1 MSADG
6 SRPAHQDDLLLQHLR
21 NFLGIIDEAAID
33 MLRGRLRWLPL
44 AGGETLMREGEPG
57 EELYLLV
64 SGRLRVY
71 IDEDGQRRIVR
82 EVSRGEVVGEMS
94 LIADAPRSATVVA
107 IRDSV
112 LVSLGKEDFAQLQST
127 SPQVTL
133 ALTRQI
139 INRLRTERGP
149 TVADR
154 PVTMAVLPVSA
165 GVDALAFAREL
176 AAELATRGRVV
187 VLDAAEVDRRV
198 RAEHAAGPAV
208 DAGHAQRSLAITFDE
223 LEGTHDYLLLVG
235 DTTPTEWTHRCARHA
250 DEMLLLA
257 DAQAVPAVHPIES
270 AFLVDRPP
278 HAEAAEILVLLHP
291 AETVMPQGTRRW
303 LERRPVRDHIH
314 LRRGHAPDMARLAR
328 IQSRTAVGLV
338 LAGGGARGFA
348 HLGIYRALQE
358 RGIEVDYVGGTSIGA
373 VMATL
378 VATDRPWKV
387 LQTLA
392 RTEFGRGPTGDYTF
406 LPLLSLIKGRRLRR
420 ILQLAIAESVGEGAG
435 IEDLWKNFYCIA
447 TNFSKA
453 SEMVLRH
460 GDLVLSLLASTAI
473 PGALPPVVMDG
484 DLLCD
489 GGTFNNFPVDVMR
502 RMRGVGTV
510 VGVDLNASKP
520 RRIEVTEMPSG
531 WAMLLDRL
539 RPRKRRRYRLPSLPV
554 LLINSTILYSLSRQR
569 QARALTD
576 LYFNPPLDR
585 VGMLDW
591 KRFDQVVQ
599 QGYEHALQV
608 LGERAPAPSSEPAAT
623 EMVHGGLALH
633 QLR

>member
-1 MSADG
+1 MLSDG
-6 SRPAHQDDLLLQHLR
+6 PRPPHQDDLLLQHLR
-21 NFLGIIDEAAID
+21 NFLGIIDETAID
-33 MLRGRLRWLPL
+33 MLRGRLRWLQL
-44 AGGETLMREGEPG
+44 AGGETLMRQGEPG

-71 IDEDGQRRIVR
+71 IEEEGVRRIVR
-82 EVSRGEVVGEMS
+82 EVPRGEVVGEMS

-112 LVSLGKEDFAQLQST
+112 LVSLGKEDFAQLQAS

-139 INRLRTERGP
+139 IARLRTERGP
-149 TVADR
+149 SVADR
-154 PVTMAVLPVSA
+154 PVTMAVLPASA
-165 GVDALAFAREL
+165 GVDARAFADEL
-176 AAELATRGRVV
+176 AAELAPRGRVV
-187 VLDAAEVDRRV
+187 VLDAAEVERRV
-198 RAEHAAGPAV
+198 RAEHALHP
-208 DAGHAQRSLAITFDE
+208 DDGHAQRSVAITFDE

-235 DTTPTEWTHRCARHA
+235 DNTPTEWTHRCARHA
-250 DEMLLLA
+250 DEILLLA
-257 DAQAVPAVHPIES
+257 DAQAEPAIHPNES

-278 HAEAAEILVLLHP
+278 HAEAAEVLVLLHP
-291 AETVMPQGTRRW
+291 SGTTMPQATRRW
-303 LERRPVRDHIH
+303 LERRPVRDHVH

-348 HLGIYRALQE
+348 HLGVYRALQE

-378 VATDRPWKV
+378 VATDRPWQQ
-387 LQTLA
+387 LQQVA
-392 RTEFGRGPTGDYTF
+392 RTEFGRGPTGDYAL
-406 LPLLSLIKGRRLRR
+406 LPLVSLIKGVRLRR
-420 ILQLAIAESVGEGAG
+420 ILRTALAETVGEGAG

-447 TNFSKA
+447 TNYSKA
-453 SEMVLRH
+453 GEVVLRR
-460 GDLVLSLLASTAI
+460 GELMRCLLASIAI

-510 VGVDLNASKP
+510 VGVDLNGSKP
-520 RRIEVTEMPSG
+520 RRIEVDEVPSG
-531 WAMLLDRL
+531 WALLLDRL
-539 RPRKRRRYRLPSLPV
+539 RPRKQRRYRLPSLPV

-569 QARALTD
+569 QAKALTD
-576 LYFNPPLDR
+576 LYFNPPLER

-608 LGERAPAPSSEPAAT
+608 LGDQGPQGAAVP
-623 EMVHGGLALH
+623 EMVRGDLALH
-633 QLR
+633 QQR

>member
-1 MSADG
+1 MPVDG
-6 SRPAHQDDLLLQHLR
+6 PRPPHQDDLLLQHLR
-21 NFLGIIDEAAID
+21 NFLGIIDEAAIE
-33 MLRGRLRWLPL
+33 MLRGRLRWLQL
-44 AGGETLMREGEPG
+44 AGGETLMRQGEPG

-71 IDEDGQRRIVR
+71 IEEDGQRRIVR
-82 EVSRGEVVGEMS
+82 EVPRGEVVGEMS

-112 LVSLGKEDFAQLQST
+112 LVSLGKDDFAQLQAS

-139 INRLRTERGP
+139 IARLRTERGP

-154 PVTMAVLPVSA
+154 PVTMAVLPVSG
-165 GVDALAFAREL
+165 GVDARAFAHEL
-176 AAELATRGRVV
+176 AAELAVRGRVV
-187 VLDAAEVDRRV
+187 VLDAAEVERRV
-198 RAEHAAGPAV
+198 QAERAPAPGA
-208 DAGHAQRSLAITFDE
+208 DDGHAQRSLAITFDE

-235 DTTPTEWTHRCARHA
+235 DAEPTDWTHRCARHA
-250 DEMLLLA
+250 DEVLLLA
-257 DAQAVPAVHPIES
+257 DAQATPAIHPNEA

-291 AETVMPQGTRRW
+291 AGTAMPRDTRRW
-303 LERRPVRDHIH
+303 LARRPVRDHIH
-314 LRRGHAPDMARLAR
+314 LRRGHAPDLARLAR
-328 IQSRTAVGLV
+328 IQSRSAVGLV
-338 LAGGGARGFA
+338 FAGGGARGFA
-348 HLGIYRALQE
+348 HLGVYRALQE

-378 VATDRPWKV
+378 VATGRPWQE
-387 LQTLA
+387 LQAVA
-392 RTEFGRGPTGDYTF
+392 RTEFGRGPTSDYTV
-406 LPLLSLIKGRRLRR
+406 LPLISLIKGRRLRR
-420 ILQLAIAESVGEGAG
+420 IVRLAVAEIAGEGAG
-435 IEDLWKNFYCIA
+435 IEDLWKNCYCIA

-460 GDLVLSLLASTAI
+460 GDLVRSLLASAAI

-510 VGVDLNASKP
+510 IGVDLALTKS
-520 RRIEVTEMPSG
+520 RRIEIDEVPSG
-531 WAMLLDRL
+531 WALLLDRL
-539 RPRKRRRYRLPSLPV
+539 RPRARRRYRLPSLSV

-576 LYFNPPLDR
+576 LYFNPPLER

-591 KRFDQVVQ
+591 KRFDHVVR

-608 LGERAPAPSSEPAAT
+608 LGAQVPAPAPLPGLVRGGP
-623 EMVHGGLALH
+623 MVHQQG
-633 QLR
+633 

>member
-1 MSADG
+1 MPPAG
-6 SRPAHQDDLLLQHLR
+6 LRPAHQDDLLLQHLR
-21 NFLGIIDEAAID
+21 NFLGIVDDAAID
-33 MLRGRLRWLPL
+33 KLRGRLRWLQL
-44 AGGETLMREGEPG
+44 AGGETLMRQGEPG

-71 IDEDGQRRIVR
+71 VDQDEQRRIVR
-82 EVSRGEVVGEMS
+82 EVTRGAVVGEMGV
-94 LIADAPRSATVVA
+94 IAEAPRSATVVA

-112 LVSLGKEDFAQLQST
+112 LVSLGKEDFAQLQAT

-139 INRLRTERGP
+139 IERLRTERGP

-154 PVTMAVLPVSA
+154 PVTMALLPVSA
-165 GVDALAFAREL
+165 GVDAAAFAREL
-176 AAELATRGRVV
+176 AAQLASRGRVV
-187 VLDAAEVDRRV
+187 VLDAAEVERRV
-198 RAEHAAGPAV
+198 RAGRAAAV
-208 DAGHAQRSLAITFDE
+208 SGDDDHAQRSLAITFDE

-235 DTTPTEWTHRCARHA
+235 DATPTEWTHRCARHA
-250 DEMLLLA
+250 DEILLLA
-257 DAQAVPAVHPIES
+257 DAQAMPAIHPNEAS
-270 AFLVDRPP
+270 FLLDRPP

-291 AETVMPQGTRRW
+291 AGTEMPSGTLRW
-303 LERRPVRDHIH
+303 LERRPVRDHVH

-348 HLGIYRALQE
+348 HLGVYRALQE
-358 RGIEVDYVGGTSIGA
+358 RGIEIDYVGGTSIGA
-373 VMATL
+373 VMGAL
-378 VATDRPWKV
+378 VATGRPWQRLESV
-387 LQTLA
+387 A
-392 RTEFGRGPTGDYTF
+392 RTEFGRGPTGDYAL
-406 LPLLSLIKGRRLRR
+406 LPLISLIKGRRLRR
-420 ILQLAIAESVGEGAG
+420 ILQQAVAESVGQGAG

-453 SEMVLRH
+453 GELVLRR
-460 GDLVLSLLASTAI
+460 GDLVRALLASTAI
-473 PGALPPVVMDG
+473 PGALPPVLMDG

-502 RMRGVGTV
+502 RMRGVSTV
-510 VGVDLNASKP
+510 IGVDLNPVKA
-520 RRIEVTEMPSG
+520 RRIELAEMPGAWSL
-531 WAMLLDRL
+531 LLDRL

-554 LLINSTILYSLSRQR
+554 LLINSTVLYSLSRQR
-569 QARALTD
+569 QGRALTD

-591 KRFDQVVQ
+591 TRFDQVVK

-608 LGERAPAPSSEPAAT
+608 LAVPDER
-623 EMVHGGLALH
+623 
-633 QLR
+633 

>member
-1 MSADG
+1 MSTDG
-6 SRPAHQDDLLLQHLR
+6 PRPAHQDDLLLQHLR
-21 NFLGIIDEAAID
+21 NFLGLIDEAAID
-33 MLRGRLRWLPL
+33 MLRGRLRWLQL
-44 AGGETLMREGEPG
+44 AGGETLMRQGEPG

-71 IDEDGQRRIVR
+71 IEEDEQRRIVR

-94 LIADAPRSATVVA
+94 LIAEAPRSATVVA

-112 LVSLGKEDFAQLQST
+112 LVSLGKEDFAQLQTT

-139 INRLRTERGP
+139 IGRLRTERGP

-154 PVTMAVLPVSA
+154 PVTMAVLPVSD

-176 AAELATRGRVV
+176 AAELAPRGRVV
-187 VLDAAEVDRRV
+187 VLDAAEVERRV
-198 RAEHAAGPAV
+198 RAEHAAASG
-208 DAGHAQRSLAITFDE
+208 DDGHAQRSVAITFDE

-235 DTTPTEWTHRCARHA
+235 DATPSEWTHRCTRHA
-250 DEMLLLA
+250 DEILLLA
-257 DAQAVPAVHPIES
+257 DAQAVPALHPNES

-291 AETVMPQGTRRW
+291 ADAPMPRGTSRW
-303 LERRPVRDHIH
+303 LGRRPLRDHIH
-314 LRRGHAPDMARLAR
+314 LRRGHARDMARLAR

-348 HLGIYRALQE
+348 HLGVFRALQE
-358 RGIEVDYVGGTSIGA
+358 RGIEIDYVGGTSIGA

-378 VATDRPWKV
+378 VATDRPWQA
-387 LQTLA
+387 LQAVA
-392 RTEFGRGPTGDYTF
+392 RAEFGRGPTGDYTL

-420 ILQLAIAESVGEGAG
+420 ILNLAIAESVGEGAG
-435 IEDLWKNFYCIA
+435 IEDLWKNYFCIA

-453 SEMVLRH
+453 GEVVLRQ
-460 GDLVLSLLASTAI
+460 GDLVRSLLASTAI
-473 PGALPPVVMDG
+473 PGALPPVVVDG

-510 VGVDLNASKP
+510 IGVDLNASKA
-520 RRIEVTEMPSG
+520 RRIELDELPSG
-531 WAMLLDRL
+531 WAMLIDRL
-539 RPRKRRRYRLPSLPV
+539 RPRSRRRYRLPSLPV

-608 LGERAPAPSSEPAAT
+608 LGVRGPAGAPEPELVRGDLAP
-623 EMVHGGLALH
+623 H
-633 QLR
+633 QEQ